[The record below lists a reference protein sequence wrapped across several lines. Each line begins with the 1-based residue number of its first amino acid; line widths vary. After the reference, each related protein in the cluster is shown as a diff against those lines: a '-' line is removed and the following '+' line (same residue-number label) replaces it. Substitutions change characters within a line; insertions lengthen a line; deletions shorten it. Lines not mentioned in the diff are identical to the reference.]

1 VNAPTERLPRF
12 RVLATQGDGRRVR
25 WGVLDASTGRVEDA
39 AGLED
44 AEQKCRVMNNY
55 ERLIEDMIEG
65 TPEAGDGE

>member
-1 VNAPTERLPRF
+1 MKSPPTARLPRF

-44 AEQKCRVMNNY
+44 AEAKCRVMNNY
-55 ERLIEDMIEG
+55 EQMIVDMLEG
-65 TPEAGDGE
+65 RQD